1 MDALL
6 YARSPKTVRPRE
18 SAASRPRA
26 SAREPLVAAE
36 RDLGPDAR
44 AGVGRALD
52 AEPALERLDAVDE
65 PAQARPA
72 RGVRAADTVV
82 DHLHARDGVAAP
94 DSHLDRRRLRVLG
107 DVGQRLCDDV
117 VRSRLDLRREA
128 LVELVRHVDGERGAA
143 GERLERRPE

>member
-26 SAREPLVAAE
+26 SAREPLVAA
-36 RDLGPDAR
+36 
-44 AGVGRALD
+44 GRALD

-72 RGVRAADTVV
+72 RGVRAADPVV

-107 DVGQRLCDDV
+107 DVGQGLCDDV

-128 LVELVRHVDGERGAA
+128 LVELVRHLD
-143 GERLERRPE
+143 